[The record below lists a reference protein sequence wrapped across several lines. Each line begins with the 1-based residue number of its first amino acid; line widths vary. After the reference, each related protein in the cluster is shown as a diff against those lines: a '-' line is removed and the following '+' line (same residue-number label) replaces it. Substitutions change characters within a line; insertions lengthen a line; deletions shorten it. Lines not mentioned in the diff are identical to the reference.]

1 MEDIDAQI
9 GLHTLVLDLTNI
21 TFSERKSSGRSQGLS
36 HDEIVGRPG
45 KVRKV
50 KGYPVLPELGLKTE
64 FQLFQ
69 KLWLQ
74 IWIGPYVVYLV
85 CCYWITSPNNIGKPQ
100 SVLLHHVDGGVT
112 CWEGGRGTVTG
123 TELQEVQPVLRLKVR
138 ERIGRK
144 ERKAYPGIG
153 LTVVRSG
160 QVGHPV
166 RPGRYVKEQVIVI
179 VQSGLSQN
187 TYDVPFLGEL
197 DGRLVPIVE
206 VPFDTEHDLSRTG
219 HTALVKAI
227 LP

>member
-9 GLHTLVLDLTNI
+9 GLHTLVLDLTDI
-21 TFSERKSSGRSQGLS
+21 ALCEGKTGGRCQWFN
-36 HDEIVGRPG
+36 HDQVVGRPG
-45 KVRKV
+45 KVRYV
-50 KGYPVLPELGLKTE
+50 QGYPVLPELGLKTE

-69 KLWLQ
+69 KLRLQ
-74 IWIGPYVVYLV
+74 IWIGPYIVYLV
-85 CCYWITSPNNIGKPQ
+85 YSYRSSSSRYIGKPQ
-100 SVLLHHVDGGVT
+100 CSLFYNIDGRIS
-112 CWEGGRGTVTG
+112 CWEGGRGTITG
-123 TELQEVQPVLRLKVR
+123 TQLQEVQPVLRLKVR

-179 VQSGLSQN
+179 IQGCLSQN
-187 TYDVPFLGEL
+187 THDVPLLREL
-197 DGRLVPIVE
+197 DGQLVFIVE